1 MVFLKKGGSGKS
13 LESRQNEII
22 FPDEKLCL
30 MPVLNGLS
38 LCLLDFELDTPQ
50 NSQKGRGYT
59 AGRGKDLELLS

>member
-1 MVFLKKGGSGKS
+1 MRVIGPH
-13 LESRQNEII
+13 EII

-50 NSQKGRGYT
+50 KIANKGGIPQ
-59 AGRGKDLELLS
+59 AEGRIRSFCLETLQDLTPGF